1 MHENQRHPETAERAE
16 ERLRAAEKRALLEID
31 RERGAAVKLQKEIDE
46 ITRRADRRE
55 ADHHRAVEALQAQL
69 GDARHQAGVLQG
81 RLDAVQAANV
91 TLQQQLA
98 ARRQAERR
106 DDAREARPVR
116 AKGAPARPAAP
127 RPAVSRPARTPGPAR
142 KIPTTSTPSGKTAAR
157 RKKRGQA

>member
-81 RLDAVQAANV
+81 RLDAVQATNA
-91 TLQQQLA
+91 TLQQLA
-98 ARRQAERR
+98 AVRQAG
-106 DDAREARPVR
+106 AREARPVR

>member
-69 GDARHQAGVLQG
+69 GDARHQAGVLHG
-81 RLDAVQAANV
+81 RLDAVQATNV
-91 TLQQQLA
+91 TLQQELA
-98 ARRQAERR
+98 AARQAG
-106 DDAREARPVR
+106 AREARPVR

-142 KIPTTSTPSGKTAAR
+142 KIPAASTPSGKTAAR

>member
-81 RLDAVQAANV
+81 RLDAVQATNA
-91 TLQQQLA
+91 TLQQLA
-98 ARRQAERR
+98 AVRQAG
-106 DDAREARPVR
+106 AREARPVR
-116 AKGAPARPAAP
+116 AKGVPARPGAP

-157 RKKRGQA
+157 RKKRG